1 MYVNIMEPNNRLSL
15 QQPVLDSNNQALIFD
30 QSNRKK
36 CLKCRLSLLF
46 ITTNITSLLIGY
58 IFRGIYCNDEINNI
72 NGSVS
77 SI

>member
-1 MYVNIMEPNNRLSL
+1 METNNRISL
-15 QQPVLDSNNQALIFD
+15 QQPVLDSNHQAYIFD

-36 CLKCRLSLLF
+36 CVKCRLSLLF
-46 ITTNITSLLIGY
+46 ITTNISSLIIGY
-58 IFRGIYCNDEINNI
+58 IFRGIYCNDEINNNI

>member
-1 MYVNIMEPNNRLSL
+1 MSL
-15 QQPVLDSNNQALIFD
+15 QQSVLDSNNQALIFD

-58 IFRGIYCNDEINNI
+58 IFRGIYCNDAINNNI
-72 NGSVS
+72 DGSVS